1 VKGSLFIG
9 SELKRVG
16 LMAVI
21 PLLLAVGTRSARA
34 EGVSDANAAETL
46 GQAGESLLAEGDVA
60 GACRK
65 FRQSSTLEASAP
77 RLLVLAQCWERAGK
91 TASAWEAYRRA
102 ADLGPAETTVQAREG
117 EARVAAHLT
126 RLEIRPPTGA
136 DFGDVEVDLDGS
148 RLSPMLYG
156 VALPV
161 DPGAHELTASAT
173 GRQRWALE
181 LNLPS
186 GPGTTSVRIPE
197 SSLALRPRT
206 APPAPALATGDAPSA
221 NTAPPGQ
228 TMRTVGLV
236 LGGAGIA
243 GLTLGTV
250 FAFKARADHD
260 DLQAVC
266 AGDVCAESAASQ
278 LDKYRSDALVA
289 NTALVIGASSL
300 VGGVVV
306 YLLAPSAK
314 ASPKPHVAVE
324 PLLGPGVAGLHASG
338 TF

>member
-1 VKGSLFIG
+1 MG
-9 SELKRVG
+9 SEWVARVR
-16 LMAVI
+16 LIAAI
-21 PLLLAVGTRSARA
+21 PLLVAVGPRSARA

-46 GQAGESLLAEGDVA
+46 GQAGESLLAHGDVQ

-65 FRQSSTLEASAP
+65 FRQSSTLEASGP

-102 ADLGPAETTVQAREG
+102 AGLGPAETAADASEG
-117 EARVAAHLT
+117 EARVAARLT
-126 RLEIRPPTGA
+126 RLEVTPPTGA
-136 DFGDVEVDLDGS
+136 DFGDVEVYLDGS

-161 DPGAHELTASAT
+161 DPGAHELTASAA

-181 LNLPS
+181 LDLPS
-186 GPGTTSVRIPE
+186 APGTTSIRIPE
-197 SSLALRPRT
+197 SSLALKPRT
-206 APPAPALATGDAPSA
+206 APPTPALATGAETSA
-221 NTAPPGQ
+221 NAAPPGQ

-236 LGGAGIA
+236 LGGTGIA

-250 FAFKARADHD
+250 FAFKARADHN
-260 DLQAVC
+260 DLQAAC
-266 AGDVCAESAASQ
+266 SGNVCAESARSQ

-289 NTALVIGASSL
+289 STALLIGASSL

-306 YLLAPSAK
+306 YLLAPSGK
-314 ASPKPHVAVE
+314 ASPKGHVAVA

>member
-1 VKGSLFIG
+1 MR
-9 SELKRVG
+9 SEWVKRVG
-16 LMAVI
+16 LMAAI
-21 PLLLAVGTRSARA
+21 PVLLVVGPRSARA
-34 EGVSDANAAETL
+34 EGVSDASAAETL
-46 GQAGESLLAEGDVA
+46 GQAGETLLAQGDVE

-65 FRQSSTLEASAP
+65 FRQSSTFEASGP

-102 ADLGPAETTVQAREG
+102 AGLGPAEITAQAREG
-117 EARVAAHLT
+117 EARVGAHLT
-126 RLEIRPPTGA
+126 HLEVTPPTGA
-136 DFGDVEVDLDGS
+136 DFGDVEVYLDGS
-148 RLSPMLYG
+148 RLSPVHYG
-156 VALPV
+156 VALPI

-181 LNLPS
+181 LELPS
-186 GPGTTSVRIPE
+186 APGTTSIRIPE
-197 SSLALRPRT
+197 SSLALKPRT
-206 APPAPALATGDAPSA
+206 APPTPALANGDETRA
-221 NTAPPGQ
+221 NAAPPGQ

-250 FAFKARADHD
+250 FAFKARADHN
-260 DLQAVC
+260 DLQAAC
-266 AGDVCAESAASQ
+266 AGNVCAESARSQ
-278 LDKYRSDALVA
+278 LDEYRSNALVA

-306 YLLAPSAK
+306 YLLAPSGK
-314 ASPKPHVAVE
+314 ASPKGHVALE